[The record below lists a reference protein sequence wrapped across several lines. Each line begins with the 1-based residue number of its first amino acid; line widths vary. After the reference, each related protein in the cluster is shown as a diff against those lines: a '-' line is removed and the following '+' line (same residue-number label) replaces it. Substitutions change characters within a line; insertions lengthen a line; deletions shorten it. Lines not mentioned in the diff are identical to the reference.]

1 MCVSMYYVLSHVWLF
16 MTPWTIVCQ
25 DPLSME
31 FSRQTC
37 WSGLPFPSPMHGSE
51 KWKLLSLVW
60 LFVDPTGPWNSPGQ
74 NLRVGGRSLLQ
85 GIFPTQ
91 GSNPCLPHCK
101 WILYQ
106 LSHEGTEMSA
116 ICTVVWTFF
125 GISFLWDW
133 NGIFQSCGPRILW
146 AKGDSLPKGNKVWLH
161 HILLH
166 YSEWPHNLKFMKC
179 VFLQFAI

>member
-1 MCVSMYYVLSHVWLF
+1 MLAIWSLVPLPFLTPVCTSESSRFTYCWSLAWRILSIFFLASAMLCLVTQSCLTLCDI
-16 MTPWTIVCQ
+16 MDYSPP
-25 DPLSME
+25 DS
-31 FSRQTC
+31 SRQEY
-37 WSGLPFPSPMHGSE
+37 WSGLWCPP
-51 KWKLLSLVW
+51 
-60 LFVDPTGPWNSPGQ
+60 PGD
-74 NLRVGGRSLLQ
+74 L
-85 GIFPTQ
+85 PTQ

-106 LSHEGTEMSA
+106 LSHEGREMSA

-125 GISFLWDW
+125 GIAFLWDW

-146 AKGDSLPKGNKVWLH
+146 AKGDSLPKWNKVWLH

-166 YSEWPHNLKFMKC
+166 YSEWTHNLKFMKC